1 MDVVRIFNKFITVWN
16 LRYVFVMGS
25 NYNPLCDL
33 MGGDTYYTMKYED
46 MQESCNKKN
55 KKQKNDNTYHRYLL
69 V

>member
-33 MGGDTYYTMKYED
+33 MGGDTT
-46 MQESCNKKN
+46 Q
-55 KKQKNDNTYHRYLL
+55 
-69 V
+69 

>member
-33 MGGDTYYTMKYED
+33 MGGDTTQWNMRI
-46 MQESCNKKN
+46 CKN
-55 KKQKNDNTYHRYLL
+55 PATKKQKNNTYHRYLIL